1 MKITDEQFFAALRES
16 AGLYARAARI
26 IEKEY
31 GVSYTRQSVK
41 ERAERNPEILKDI
54 ESENYDIAE
63 EGLHSLMRS
72 KNESIRFKAV
82 QFYLKTKGKKRG
94 YIERTEVQQE
104 TTYKSLDINIIDTG
118 VPFANSEKDIQE

>member
-41 ERAERNPEILKDI
+41 ERAERHPK
-54 ESENYDIAE
+54 
-63 EGLHSLMRS
+63 
-72 KNESIRFKAV
+72 
-82 QFYLKTKGKKRG
+82 YLKISKARIT
-94 YIERTEVQQE
+94 I
-104 TTYKSLDINIIDTG
+104 
-118 VPFANSEKDIQE
+118 